1 MYARRGAGQ
10 AAYDKDWR
18 GVDFAGIWCIMLT
31 QRCAVSTS
39 DSMCAEGARYY
50 GIIHSR
56 IQPLRVCGAAPL
68 KSALQI

>member
-18 GVDFAGIWCIMLT
+18 GVDFVGIWCIMLT

-39 DSMCAEGARYY
+39 DSMCAKAHD
-50 GIIHSR
+50 IM
-56 IQPLRVCGAAPL
+56 V
-68 KSALQI
+68 

>member
-18 GVDFAGIWCIMLT
+18 GVDFVGIWCIMLT

-39 DSMCAEGARYY
+39 DSMCAKAHDIMVEYTQES
-50 GIIHSR
+50 SR
-56 IQPLRVCGAAPL
+56 CASVALRP
-68 KSALQI
+68 